1 LCTYDNT
8 QVEDQFDWLRNA
20 GATSSWRTGPSV
32 DHTLGTALGMKKKGK
47 KNLLN
52 LLKKI
57 VIPTLR
63 RNTPDPRPIIQ
74 ECYSKKRNG
83 KRRIGKQGTG
93 NNTVTLS
100 LVRFMEK
107 KGKRGFTDAR
117 VCLIWG
123 HLIAGF
129 TLIFMFKIVRIEHF
143 K

>member
-1 LCTYDNT
+1 MCTYDNT
-8 QVEDQFDWLRNA
+8 QTEDQFDWLRNA
-20 GATSSWRTGPSV
+20 GATSSWQTGPSV
-32 DHTLGTALGMKKKGK
+32 DHTLGTALGMKEGK
-47 KNLLN
+47 KTLALIK
-52 LLKKI
+52 KKI
-57 VIPTLR
+57 VIPTLS
-63 RNTPDPRPIIQ
+63 RNTPDPCPIIQ

-100 LVRFMEK
+100 LVRFIEK

-117 VCLIWG
+117 VFLIWG

-129 TLIFMFKIVRIEHF
+129 TLFFMFKIVRIEHF